1 MPDPKPPRETPGFP
15 LPQRLSTLRLFTI
28 VVVFLVVAGYSVW
41 KSERF
46 QDLFHGV
53 SQARLSEALGVPV
66 DFDTVG
72 LRILPPSVSLVHV
85 RVGNDPKLG
94 LPVDQPLL
102 TAEEISIGGGR
113 SLSGGELRL
122 GRIRALRPRI
132 LLEQLPD
139 GRWNLPPGL
148 AGPSE
153 KKGGIKVKI
162 GSLLVQEGVLDF
174 QGRKIRVD
182 GRLED
187 FAAELTASAPD
198 LYRGVVVARQATFRL
213 PRAEPIVGAL
223 GLRFVL
229 DGKRGVTLDD
239 LRLQGPFGRLIASG
253 ALEDFEHP
261 RTGLLVAA
269 EVSIQEVERIF
280 HSELGFEGE
289 ASVRARLELPP
300 SGGFRVTGSLRAP
313 RARRPPF
320 LLQDVVA
327 SVAARPEELVARIEH
342 ARYAGGE
349 ASGSFRIAELTGAQV
364 PMTLAV
370 EAGGISLESFFADL
384 GLPGT
389 GISGAAS
396 LEIALRWGPEGITR
410 AGGGGRLDVRAGPP
424 SSQVRGR
431 WGVPTEGGGAIGVV
445 RGRIGFEECALRFPH
460 SSLDFTGGIP
470 IGNWQPDFD
479 FRYRS
484 RDFTEADHI
493 FQNFVAAG
501 GTKPEPLG
509 LGGSG
514 EVAGHLERSWS
525 NPSATAQVTAE
536 DAGYGGVVFGSARGT
551 VDMADGAFS
560 FRPLR
565 VYEGDATLS
574 LEGVAAYRDV
584 PGRAPFDLVVS
595 ARRFPV
601 SRLLAYLQLD
611 FPIEGKLTGSFP
623 LRGSKEALAGGGAAE
638 LADAKVWGQPLERIT
653 GRAVLTRGSFALEE
667 ARAPLG
673 GGMLGG
679 RGSYTIREKQFEARL
694 AGDGVSLGAI
704 EQLASFASDLEGKL
718 SFQVSGS
725 GTLERPDLTVTASLA
740 EAKLFGHVV
749 PGAGEPVLSARV
761 ERGDLHGELTVA
773 NGFRLTASGEVFRE
787 GAPLEVSLDAP
798 SLAAL
803 LRFTPVD
810 LPAGYGGSIAAA
822 GTIVLPTRSGQLPTA
837 VLRVTRAIL
846 DFPGR
851 PAALRASGEVRL
863 ALEGRTLKVE
873 PFKIAGEATAL
884 AVTGSVAFSEPPN
897 VNLSVSGPM
906 DLAVLSLAMP
916 ELSATGRLQT
926 ALTASG
932 PLSKPRLSGEIR
944 LENGKYRL
952 AAISQIVDDIAGT
965 LRFGGA
971 GSGELEARAKVGG
984 GDVFAAGNVVFD
996 GLEPKDFRLTFQG
1009 RRITVRYPQDV
1020 RLLLDADL
1028 VATGGPSG
1036 NLVRGEVVVLRGIYS
1051 RDFDVTL
1058 SDLLAKSRPSV
1069 AGAREPWKEKTRLEV
1084 HVVSSQSLE
1093 VRNNLARLTG
1103 TVDLLA
1109 RGTLAD
1115 PTLIGQ
1121 IVLDEGG
1128 RVTFRDVR
1136 YEIESG
1142 TVTFANA
1149 RGFVPILDLRARA
1162 EVKGYDLVV
1171 NLAGTWPRI
1180 ETSFSSDPPLPDEA
1194 IVNLLLTGAA
1204 PGAGSAAA
1212 ELSGTLAT
1220 TAGSIVG
1227 GAATGVLT
1235 RPAQKLF
1242 KLERF
1247 QIDPI
1252 FTSSGLA
1259 GATTTVGKQI
1269 SPNWSVTYSQPLFE
1283 AGGREPVVEVEGRI
1297 SQTWVLRLRR
1307 DENGVYLVDLR
1318 RRTRS

>member
-1 MPDPKPPRETPGFP
+1 VSDPKPPRENPPPP
-15 LPQRLSTLRLFTI
+15 LPQHLSTLRLFTI
-28 VVVFLVVAGYSVW
+28 IVVFLALAGYSVW

-46 QDLFHGV
+46 QNLVHGV

-66 DFDTVG
+66 DFETVG
-72 LRILPPSVSLVHV
+72 LRILPPSVSLVNV
-85 RVGNDPKLG
+85 RVGNDPRLG
-94 LPVDQPLL
+94 LPVDRPLL
-102 TAEEISIGGGR
+102 TAEEISLGGGR

-122 GRIRALRPRI
+122 GRIRALRPR
-132 LLEQLPD
+132 LFLEQLPD

-148 AGPSE
+148 SGPAR
-153 KKGGIKVKI
+153 KTGGIKVRI
-162 GSLLVQEGVLDF
+162 GSLLVQQGVLDF
-174 QGRKIRVD
+174 QGRKIGLD

-187 FAAELTASAPD
+187 FAAELTSTGPD
-198 LYRGVVVARQATFRL
+198 LYRGVVIARRGAFLL
-213 PRAEPIVGAL
+213 PKAEPIVAAL

-229 DGKRGVTLDD
+229 DGKRGVTVDD
-239 LRLQGPFGRLIASG
+239 LRLEGPFGRLVASG
-253 ALEDFEHP
+253 SLEDFERP
-261 RTGLLVAA
+261 RAGLLVSA
-269 EVSIQEVERIF
+269 EVSIQEIERIF
-280 HSELGFEGE
+280 HSELGFEGA

-300 SGGFRVTGSLRAP
+300 AGGFRVTGSLRAP

-327 SVAARPEELVARIEH
+327 SVAARPEELVAKIEH

-349 ASGSFRIAELTGAQV
+349 AQGSLRIAELTGAQV
-364 PMTLAV
+364 PMTLSV
-370 EAGGISLESFFADL
+370 EGAGISLESFFSDL

-389 GISGAAS
+389 GLSGAAS
-396 LEIALRWGPEGITR
+396 LEVALRWGAEGITR
-410 AGGGGRLDVRAGPP
+410 ASGGGRLDVRAGPAA
-424 SSQVRGR
+424 SQVPGR
-431 WGVPTEGGGAIGVV
+431 FGVPTEGGSPIAVV
-445 RGRIGFEECALRFPH
+445 RGRIGFEGCTLRFPR
-460 SSLDFTGGIP
+460 STLDFTGGIP
-470 IGNWQPDFD
+470 IGDWQPDFD

-484 RDFTEADHI
+484 RDFVEADHI

-501 GTKPEPLG
+501 GSKPEPLG

-514 EVAGHLERSWS
+514 EVTGHLERSWS

-536 DAGYGGVVFGSARGT
+536 DARYGGVVFGSARGT
-551 VDMADGAFS
+551 VDMADGAFY

-574 LEGVAAYRDV
+574 LEGMAAYRDV
-584 PGRAPFDLVVS
+584 HRRAPLDLVVS
-595 ARRFPV
+595 ARRFPL

-623 LRGSKEALAGGGAAE
+623 LRGSKEALTGGGAAE
-638 LADAKVWGQPLERIT
+638 LAEAKVWGQPFERIT
-653 GRAVLTRGSFALEE
+653 GRAALTPGRFALEE
-667 ARAPLG
+667 MRAPLG
-673 GGMLGG
+673 EGMLGG
-679 RGSYTIREKQFEARL
+679 RGSYAIREKEFEARL
-694 AGDGVSLGAI
+694 AGDGIPLVAI
-704 EQLASFASDLEGKL
+704 QALQSFARDLGGKL

-725 GTLERPDLTVTASLA
+725 GTLESPDLTATASLA
-740 EAKLFGHVV
+740 DAKFFGHAV
-749 PGAGEPVLSARV
+749 PSEGEPALSARV
-761 ERGDLHGELTVA
+761 EKGRLQGEIAVPG
-773 NGFRLTASGEVFRE
+773 GFRLTASGDVFRE
-787 GAPLEVSLDAP
+787 GAPLDVSLDAP

-803 LRFTPVD
+803 ARFTPLD
-810 LPAGYGGSIAAA
+810 LPEGYGGSAAVA
-822 GTIVLPTRSGQLPTA
+822 GTVVLPKEAGQLPTA
-837 VLRVTRAIL
+837 SLRVTRAIL
-846 DFPGR
+846 DLPGK
-851 PAALRASGEVRL
+851 PAALRASKEVL
-863 ALEGRTLKVE
+863 ASLDGRSLKIE
-873 PFKIAGEATAL
+873 PFEISGEGTML
-884 AVTGSVAFSEPPN
+884 AVRGSLGLSEPAD

-906 DLAVLSLAMP
+906 DLALVSVVMP
-916 ELSATGRLQT
+916 DLSATGRLRV

-932 PLSKPRLSGEIR
+932 PLSKPRLSGEVR

-952 AAISQIVDDIAGT
+952 AAFSQLVDEIGATVRFDGT
-965 LRFGGA
+965 
-971 GSGELEARAKVGG
+971 GSGQLESRAKVGG
-984 GDVFAAGNVVFD
+984 GEAVAAGNFALD
-996 GLEPKDFRLTFQG
+996 GLELKEFRLTLQA
-1009 RRITVRYPQDV
+1009 RRITVRYPEDM

-1028 VATGGPSG
+1028 VASGGGPSG
-1036 NLVRGEVVVLRGIYS
+1036 NLVRGEVVLQRGVYS

-1058 SDLLAKSRPSV
+1058 SDLLAKSRPSGV
-1069 AGAREPWKEKTRLEV
+1069 AAREPWKEKTRLEV
-1084 HVVSSQSLE
+1084 RVVSSQSLE

-1115 PTLIGQ
+1115 PALIGQ
-1121 IVLDEGG
+1121 VVLDEGG

-1142 TVTFANA
+1142 SVTFANT
-1149 RGFVPILDLRARA
+1149 RGLVPILDVRARA
-1162 EVKGYDLVV
+1162 EVKGYDLIV
-1171 NLAGTWPRI
+1171 NLAGTWPRLQ
-1180 ETSFSSDPPLPDEA
+1180 TSFSSDPPLPDEA

-1204 PGAGSAAA
+1204 PGPGPAA

-1227 GAATGVLT
+1227 SAATGVLT

-1269 SPNWSVTYSQPLFE
+1269 SPNWSVTYSQPLFD
-1283 AGGREPVVEVEGRI
+1283 AGSREPVVEVEGRI